1 MQVPVIQIAGHADYL
16 ADSDAII
23 DELQAFAS
31 SHGDSHPRPYAAA
44 AGTAAAAEETVWR
57 EWINGRFV
65 HIVTANI
72 YNTWGESVQT
82 FDYLLTHGNFA
93 KVNQLMSTYV
103 GAGVMFVLSKRKLN
117 KKHGIVDPRPE
128 LYADCNA
135 WVDAVGDN
143 RFLGNNER
151 PTLADL
157 GVFGV
162 LRAIQDYDTFDD
174 VMANTKIASWYF
186 RMAEAVGDST
196 LVVDA

>member
-1 MQVPVIQIAGHADYL
+1 MVQLERTEGYL

-23 DELQAFAS
+23 DRLNVLAESLGSEHALP
-31 SHGDSHPRPYAAA
+31 HAAPV
-44 AGTAAAAEETVWR
+44 GSTAAETEEQWR
-57 EWINGRFV
+57 AWINGRFV

-82 FDYLLTHGNFA
+82 FDYLLTHGNFG

-103 GAGVMFVLSKRKLN
+103 GAGVMFALSKLKLN
-117 KKHGIVDPRPE
+117 KKHGIENPRAE

-143 RFLGNNER
+143 RFLGNDDR

-157 GVFGV
+157 GIFGV
-162 LRAIQDYDTFDD
+162 LRAIQDYDTFDE
-174 VMANTKIASWYF
+174 VMANTKISSWYF
-186 RMAEAVGDST
+186 RVAEAVGDSARI
-196 LVVDA
+196 DPAQ